1 MRFVSGVKAGLILGL
16 VAVMG
21 SFASCKQS
29 ERAVLSS
36 SSVLVGEDLLRAG
49 MYDVISTMEMTN
61 MPTSPQLQ
69 APSRMTHCYSEEDV
83 KVINARQ
90 AIARGKIKNTRCI
103 VTESSFVK
111 NRSIWVAKCEG
122 QGTTRYDT
130 TYGGDN
136 FESTVTTASLGHESV
151 ITRQKGR
158 RIGECK

>member
-1 MRFVSGVKAGLILGL
+1 MYKFANRANGL
-16 VAVMG
+16 VLGVAL
-21 SFASCKQS
+21 
-29 ERAVLSS
+29 LSS
-36 SSVLVGEDLLRAG
+36 SVPLGEDLLRAG
-49 MYDVISTMEMTN
+49 MYEVISTMEMTN
-61 MPTSPQLQ
+61 TQTSPQLQ
-69 APSRMTHCYSEEDV
+69 TPSRMTHCYSAEDV

-111 NRSIWVAKCEG
+111 NISVWVTKCEG
-122 QGTTRYDT
+122 QGTARYET

-136 FESTVTTASLGHESV
+136 FESTVTTTPLGHESV